1 VYDTCCRL
9 CGVCQ
14 GSGRHDACCAGGA
27 TEDKAAGSSSAA
39 EEAEGEAAA
48 LLAADY
54 ALELRRRA
62 FDFQLQGDSAGAKQL
77 LADSGEQLEL
87 AKSRVPRGSKLAG
100 ILEAAVHAW
109 RRAEG
114 LTNDND
120 SNECVED
127 GFEERVDQELERL
140 VAELEK
146 VLQETAPTAARRMP
160 DSGTGRGSSAIVA
173 ASTALVPHCRFG
185 CGRVANTSKR
195 GAFDTCCRA
204 CAMSQ
209 GVGGHD
215 SGCTG
220 AATSEP
226 TDALVPISTDLVP
239 LSSAVEARAE
249 GHAGGAEGAHR
260 PEQPALGSPAQQ
272 ALRLLALDDEWPTS
286 LTTREIRRRFM
297 REALGCHP
305 DKGPPEEKAWRTTKF
320 QELSDAYSTLEV
332 QMAILERIR
341 GPGVAAAAP
350 EQGAGGAGG
359 AREQQSGQSSGSS

>member
-1 VYDTCCRL
+1 YGARCVRRNPQHLADFSHPAGGATASTDSRKDEGPVLHPPPVPPPRPPPAIAPPPPPAAAGQVRRCKFGCGQVVNRDARRVYDTCCRL

-260 PEQPALGSPAQQ
+260 PEQPALGSPAQ
-272 ALRLLALDDEWPTS
+272 WVS
-286 LTTREIRRRFM
+286 
-297 REALGCHP
+297 
-305 DKGPPEEKAWRTTKF
+305 
-320 QELSDAYSTLEV
+320 
-332 QMAILERIR
+332 
-341 GPGVAAAAP
+341 
-350 EQGAGGAGG
+350 
-359 AREQQSGQSSGSS
+359 